1 MTAEPSKPRVEIEAP
16 EVIAIRLSLGV
27 AHSALCLAMRADRE
41 QIRAWCIEHAEEA
54 EREAA
59 AHDVQEAALL
69 REGGAH
75 GRAVS
80 HRERVMRC
88 EGQAVVL
95 RGLAAMLGGGK

>member
-1 MTAEPSKPRVEIEAP
+1 VTAPRAEIEAP
-16 EVIAIRLSLGV
+16 ETMARRLWHTGAAREDGARAIR
-27 AHSALCLAMRADRE
+27 AARE
-41 QIRAWCIEHAEEA
+41 QIRAWCIGHAEEA